1 VKSFE
6 QHLEIGEHNIKF
18 TSDNLSSGVYIYT
31 LIANKYRAAKK
42 MIILK

>member
-1 VKSFE
+1 MEK
-6 QHLEIGEHNIKF
+6 GEHNIKF

-31 LIANKYRAAKK
+31 LIANNYRASKK